1 MTTVIQKASEKRNK
15 GALRRDSQVCLLS
28 QMCTFPHPADGPG
41 PDLAVGFGRSGLL
54 SSLSPWGIL
63 VVLNF
68 FLPHRDVVR
77 L

>member
-1 MTTVIQKASEKRNK
+1 MRGGSRVA
-15 GALRRDSQVCLLS
+15 LLS
-28 QMCTFPHPADGPG
+28 MTGSIFSPRYAPFQTLVMGLG
-41 PDLAVGFGRSGLL
+41 PDLAVGFGRSRLL
-54 SSLSPWGIL
+54 SRYLPEGHM